1 MVVSDGWPEETTVT
15 TEAAAAASVG
25 RSLLEG
31 EDEEKEEEGANSLSR
46 MGSLEEEVEVEVVE
60 EDPSSVEAE
69 DEEEEEE
76 GSNCGDCVKA
86 KVEVEEG
93 AEVELPMTKMFET
106 TEEDESGELE
116 VDTSEIPS
124 VVVVVVIPPTTAFF
138 FSSSFRSSWPLLFGT
153 K

>member
-1 MVVSDGWPEETTVT
+1 
-15 TEAAAAASVG
+15 
-25 RSLLEG
+25 
-31 EDEEKEEEGANSLSR
+31 

-69 DEEEEEE
+69 DEDEEEE

-93 AEVELPMTKMFET
+93 EKVELPMTKMFET
-106 TEEDESGELE
+106 TEEGDESGELE
-116 VDTSEIPS
+116 VDTSEFPS
-124 VVVVVVIPPTTAFF
+124 AVAVVVVVMPPTTAFF

-153 K
+153 KCDVTTEPFLFLLLAV